1 MNISEYLQSWV
12 KMKLETLQ
20 FIHYLNTD
28 YVQVECLSQISFKTK
43 CCLTQEIIHN
53 LHINGS
59 CVKSILTTCSSYMSK
74 RKRNLILHKILI
86 ALCLLFEKRGFHN
99 LVVRHQKVSLYFYP
113 LQFKEYSLLRVILH
127 CNRHQFP
134 IIPTCTMKTIQ

>member
-1 MNISEYLQSWV
+1 MNISEYLQSLM

-28 YVQVECLSQISFKTK
+28 YVQVKCFSKISFRTK

-59 CVKSILTTCSSYMSK
+59 CIKSILTTCSSYMSK

-86 ALCLLFEKRGFHN
+86 ALCPFFEKRGFHD

-134 IIPTCTMKTIQ
+134 KIPTCTMKTIQ